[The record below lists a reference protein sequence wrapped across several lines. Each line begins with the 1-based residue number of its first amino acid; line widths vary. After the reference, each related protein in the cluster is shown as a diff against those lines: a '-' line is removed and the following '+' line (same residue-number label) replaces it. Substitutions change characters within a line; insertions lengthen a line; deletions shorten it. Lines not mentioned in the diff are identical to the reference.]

1 MGSSLAVGQNQVK
14 WIGMGSTTGQNGSKW
29 VNMNRDH
36 IEWVQIYPRDEISI
50 HVFLRKVSINI
61 MNFRIFG
68 FENIW
73 LEIFNF

>member
-1 MGSSLAVGQNQVK
+1 
-14 WIGMGSTTGQNGSKW
+14 MGSTTGQNGSKW